1 MNATTASAPT
11 PTGREYVRRL
21 LAGETGPRLA
31 IGELVLD
38 RDLVRELFGLAPT
51 ATVPLAAEQALLDR
65 WGHDLVV
72 VPFSHG
78 WGVAQQPDIEDALFR
93 LGYWHED
100 STLFVFALVDGP
112 FSAAVRA
119 WGWEETLVRFGRQA
133 PDLPAFLSDA
143 VLDLSERLAAVAA
156 AGADGVIIGDD
167 IAYRRG
173 PYIRPDILARFY
185 FPYLHLLV
193 RAAQDLGLP
202 VVFHSDGNLWSVW
215 DELMRIPLA
224 GIQGLD
230 PMSGM
235 SLALARQRSH
245 RRLCLWGN
253 LDLGWLTQPR
263 DAAAIRGHLHD
274 LLDPIRGTPVIL
286 GTCGGLM
293 PGLPAAT
300 LDTLYATARA
310 FPWDPPSASS
320 GPAA

>member
-1 MNATTASAPT
+1 MSDDKEAAPA

-21 LAGETGPRLA
+21 LAGEPGNRLA
-31 IGELVLD
+31 VGELVLD
-38 RDLVRELFGLAPT
+38 HDLVREVFGLAPT
-51 ATVPLAAEQALLDR
+51 ATVPLAAEQALLER

-78 WGVAQQPDIEDALFR
+78 WGAAQQPDAEDALFR
-93 LGYWHED
+93 LGYWQEN
-100 STLFVFALVDGP
+100 SALFVFALVDGP

-143 VLDLSERLAAVAA
+143 VLDLGEQLATVAA

-173 PYIRPDILARFY
+173 PYIRPDLLARFY

-202 VVFHSDGNLWSVW
+202 AVFHSDGNLWSIW
-215 DELMRIPLA
+215 DELIRIPLA
-224 GIQGLD
+224 GVQGLD

-245 RRLCLWGN
+245 RRLVLWGN
-253 LDLGWLTQPR
+253 LDLGWLAQPR
-263 DAAAIRGHLHD
+263 DAAAVRAHLHE
-274 LLDPIRGTPVIL
+274 LLDPVRGTPIIL

-293 PGLPAAT
+293 PGLPPAT
-300 LDTLYATARA
+300 LDTLYAVARA
-310 FPWDPPSASS
+310 FPWAETSS
-320 GPAA
+320 